1 MFYKKVLICDIIDI
15 DILDFYILKKGQVKM
30 LNVLMEKYTKKEII
44 TKLVMIVLG
53 NLLCSI
59 AFNVFFIPNKLLSG
73 GVGGI
78 GIIIHYLTGI
88 PTGVSVFLLNI
99 PIFIIGSKLVDRE
112 FAIFGFISML
122 AYSSLLTITT
132 GLSKYF
138 VVDDI
143 LLVSIF
149 GGVINGMGMG
159 LMFRNR
165 LNQGGF
171 DIIAAIL
178 KKKLN
183 INIGSGLMMANTI
196 IVSLSGFLFGYRSA
210 MYTLIAMYVG
220 YTVLDKVQTGF
231 NIKKNVVI
239 VSHKPDEVA
248 DVILKEIHRG
258 VTFLHGT
265 GGFTKENKKVIYCIV
280 TSRET
285 ARLKEVV
292 EKIDPN
298 AFFVVNDVVEVR
310 GKGFKNVGI

>member
-1 MFYKKVLICDIIDI
+1 MDKLLGKFSKREL
-15 DILDFYILKKGQVKM
+15 
-30 LNVLMEKYTKKEII
+30 I
-44 TKLVMIVLG
+44 TKLIVIVVG
-53 NLLCSI
+53 NFLCSI

-78 GIIIHYLTGI
+78 SIIIQYLTGI
-88 PTGVSVFLLNI
+88 PAGISVFILNI

-112 FAIFGFISML
+112 FAFFGFISML
-122 AYSSLLTITT
+122 AYSSILTFTT
-132 GLSKYF
+132 NLGNYF

-143 LLVSIF
+143 LLASIF
-149 GGVINGMGMG
+149 GGVINGIGMG

-171 DIIAAIL
+171 DIVAAIL

-183 INIGSGLMMANTI
+183 INIGSGLLMANTV
-196 IVSLSGFLFGYRSA
+196 IVSLSGLLFGYKSA

-239 VSHKPDEVA
+239 VSEKPDEVA
-248 DVILKEIHRG
+248 DIILKEIHRG

-265 GGFTKENKKVIYCIV
+265 GGYTQENKKVIYCIV
-280 TSRET
+280 MSRET
-285 ARLKEVV
+285 AKLKEIV

-298 AFFVVNDVVEVR
+298 AFFIVNDVVEVR
-310 GKGFKNVGI
+310 GKGFKNVGL

>member
-1 MFYKKVLICDIIDI
+1 
-15 DILDFYILKKGQVKM
+15 
-30 LNVLMEKYTKKEII
+30 MEMDKLLGKFSKRELI
-44 TKLVMIVLG
+44 TKLIVIVVG
-53 NLLCSI
+53 NFLCSI

-78 GIIIHYLTGI
+78 SIIIQYLTGI
-88 PTGVSVFLLNI
+88 PAGISVFILNI

-112 FAIFGFISML
+112 FAFFGFISML
-122 AYSSLLTITT
+122 AYSSILTFTT
-132 GLSKYF
+132 NLGNYF

-143 LLVSIF
+143 LLASIF
-149 GGVINGMGMG
+149 GGVINGIGMG

-171 DIIAAIL
+171 DIVAAIL

-183 INIGSGLMMANTI
+183 INIGSGLLMANTV
-196 IVSLSGFLFGYRSA
+196 IVSLSGLLFGYKSA

-239 VSHKPDEVA
+239 VSEKPDEVA
-248 DVILKEIHRG
+248 DIILKEIHRG

-265 GGFTKENKKVIYCIV
+265 GGYTQENKKVIYCIV
-280 TSRET
+280 MSRET
-285 ARLKEVV
+285 AKLKEIV

-298 AFFVVNDVVEVR
+298 AFFIVNDVVEVR
-310 GKGFKNVGI
+310 GKGFKNVGL